1 MKSPTKRRVLK
12 ELRNVPIV
20 SVAAKATGVSRQTV
34 YRWMQEDK
42 EFAKELE
49 IAKLDGVKHIN
60 DMSESQLL
68 SMIQDKKWP
77 VIKFWLRNH
86 HPDYKEST
94 PKEKA
99 DIVIDEKLTED
110 DIKAMEEMLA
120 KFIKP
125 KEKDD

>member
-1 MKSPTKRRVLK
+1 MKSPTKRKVLK

-34 YRWMQEDK
+34 YRWIREDE
-42 EFAKELE
+42 EFAKELK
-49 IAKLDGVKHIN
+49 IAKLDGIKHIN

-68 SMIQDKKWP
+68 SMIQEKKWP

-86 HPDYKEST
+86 HPDYKESSS
-94 PKEKA
+94 KEKTET
-99 DIVIDEKLTED
+99 VIDEKLTGDEV
-110 DIKAMEEMLA
+110 KAMDRMLA

-125 KEKDD
+125 EKKDD